1 MPRKLRKRTEKDR
14 ARDHER
20 YIEKREEILA
30 YQKRYRETHKV
41 EIAERRRQRN
51 FEEKYLREPRL
62 KKTRSELSHDYYIR
76 HRDEIIAKQKLRDER
91 RRIQQYPTTADWC
104 GDAG

>member
-14 ARDHER
+14 ARDRER
-20 YIEKREEILA
+20 YIEKREEILD
-30 YQKRYRETHKV
+30 YQKRYREMHKV

-51 FEEKYLREPRL
+51 FEENYLRGPRI

-91 RRIQQYPTTADWC
+91 RKLQQQYTGTAVT
-104 GDAG
+104 

>member
-14 ARDHER
+14 ARDRER

-51 FEEKYLREPRL
+51 FERKYLRGPRF
-62 KKTRSELSHDYYIR
+62 KKTRKELSHEYYIR
-76 HRDEIIAKQKLRDER
+76 HREEILAKQKLEYER
-91 RRIQQYPTTADWC
+91 RKQQNTTTRR
-104 GDAG
+104 AGCEA

>member
-1 MPRKLRKRTEKDR
+1 MPRKLRKRTENDR
-14 ARDHER
+14 ARDRER

-51 FEEKYLREPRL
+51 FERKYLRGPRT

-91 RRIQQYPTTADWC
+91 RKLQQQYTGTAVT
-104 GDAG
+104 